1 MSNAERLRGPSD
13 GRIEWA
19 HDVALL
25 RDLAIINERI
35 RRELGPP
42 LPSDLQ
48 RQTKRRPARAR
59 SNSTSDHGLTEN
71 DTMKLR
77 DVAATAVMMTG
88 LNGCEASQPAVQPQ
102 PTAVVSGRT
111 EKIESLGLQYKQG
124 MAYGPFRKLL
134 MADGWKPDANLD
146 ECLLLT
152 VGDDYKK
159 TCETLA
165 TSEACNTCKEF
176 REIEGCT
183 NDGYC
188 YMTFSGHGAKLDI
201 KAYGD
206 ILRLSKDGSEPI
218 VQEWKLTAK

>member
-1 MSNAERLRGPSD
+1 MSNAERTRGPSG

-19 HDVALL
+19 RDVSLL
-25 RDLAIINERI
+25 RDLAISNERT

-48 RQTKRRPARAR
+48 GQTKRRPARAR

-77 DVAATAVMMTG
+77 DVAAIAVMMTG

-102 PTAVVSGRT
+102 PAAVVSGRT
-111 EKIESLGLQYKQG
+111 EKIESLGPQYKQG

-134 MADGWKPDANLD
+134 MAGGWKPDANLD

-159 TCETLA
+159 TCETPA

-176 REIEGCT
+176 REIEACT

-206 ILRLSKDGSEPI
+206 ILRLRKDGSEPI

>member
-1 MSNAERLRGPSD
+1 MSNAERARGPSD

-19 HDVALL
+19 RDVALL
-25 RDLAIINERI
+25 RDLAIGNERA

-48 RQTKRRPARAR
+48 AQTTRRPARVR
-59 SNSTSDHGLTEN
+59 SNSTSDHGLPEN

-77 DVAATAVMMTG
+77 DVAAIAVMMTG
-88 LNGCEASQPAVQPQ
+88 LSGCEVSPPVVQPQ
-102 PTAVVSGRT
+102 PAAAASKRA
-111 EKIESLGLQYKQG
+111 EKIESLGPQYKQG
-124 MAYGPFRKLL
+124 MVYGSFRKLL
-134 MADGWKPDANLD
+134 VADGWKPDANLD

-159 TCETLA
+159 TCETPA
-165 TSEACNTCKEF
+165 TSEACNICKEF
-176 REIEGCT
+176 REIEACT
-183 NDGYC
+183 NEGYC